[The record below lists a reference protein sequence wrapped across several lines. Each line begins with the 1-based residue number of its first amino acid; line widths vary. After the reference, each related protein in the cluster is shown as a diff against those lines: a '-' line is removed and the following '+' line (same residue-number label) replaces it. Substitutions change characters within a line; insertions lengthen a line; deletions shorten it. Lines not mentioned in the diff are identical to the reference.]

1 MKTIIYSQQ
10 ASKQFDALPVDA
22 RQRISDALDSYAIS
36 GLGDIKR
43 LTGRQD
49 YRLRVGQ
56 YRVIFDEDQTTIIA
70 VYIGRRTSGTYSRN

>member
-1 MKTIIYSQQ
+1 MKTIVFTKP
-10 ASKQFDALPVDA
+10 AAKQFDQLPPDA
-22 RQRISDALDSYAIS
+22 QQRISDALDSYAIS

-43 LTGRQD
+43 LAGRQD